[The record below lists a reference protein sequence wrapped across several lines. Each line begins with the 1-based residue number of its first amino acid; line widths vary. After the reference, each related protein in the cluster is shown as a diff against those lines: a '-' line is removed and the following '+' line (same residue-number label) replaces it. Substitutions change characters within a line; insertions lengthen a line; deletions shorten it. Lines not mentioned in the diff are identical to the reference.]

1 MMKCVHTSEDNETSC
16 PVRSVDSIVIPS
28 RHEAVIKSKVIP
40 STNMKEAILVPLMK
54 FVNTHGLVV
63 GQVLVNTENSEIYV
77 RVFNPGDKKVF
88 VKENTEIALVTC
100 VDFFS
105 DELPNSMMCN
115 VETGNKSK
123 DIPEFLREM
132 YTEGCNNLTPEQ
144 AEKFKQFLFSR
155 KAAFADPEMPLQR
168 SNVGEHRIN
177 LNEEK
182 PFKEP
187 VRRVPI
193 FKRDILDAEINKLK
207 TEGLIEESVSPWSS
221 PLVLV
226 QKKDKTWRLCVDYR
240 RLNAQTIKDA
250 YPIPRIAEDLDA
262 LSGSSWFTSL
272 DLNMAYHQIPMRDS
286 DKEKTA
292 FGTPRGGLYQYTVM
306 PF

>member
-1 MMKCVHTSEDNETSC
+1 M
-16 PVRSVDSIVIPS
+16 
-28 RHEAVIKSKVIP
+28 
-40 STNMKEAILVPLMK
+40 
-54 FVNTHGLVV
+54 
-63 GQVLVNTENSEIYV
+63 
-77 RVFNPGDKKVF
+77 
-88 VKENTEIALVTC
+88 
-100 VDFFS
+100 
-105 DELPNSMMCN
+105 
-115 VETGNKSK
+115 
-123 DIPEFLREM
+123 
-132 YTEGCNNLTPEQ
+132 
-144 AEKFKQFLFSR
+144 
-155 KAAFADPEMPLQR
+155 
-168 SNVGEHRIN
+168 
-177 LNEEK
+177 NEEK

-240 RLNAQTIKDA
+240 RLIAQTIKDA

-272 DLNMAYHQIPMRDS
+272 DLNMAYHQIPMRDG
-286 DKEKTA
+286 DNEKTA

>member
-1 MMKCVHTSEDNETSC
+1 MMKYECHWDYRNHNLMMKCVHMSEDKETSC
-16 PVRSVDSIVIPS
+16 RVRSVDNIVIPS

-40 STNMKEAILVPLMK
+40 STNMKEAILVPLMQ
-54 FVNTHGLVV
+54 FVNTNGLVV
-63 GQVLVNTENSEIYV
+63 RKVLVNTENSEIYV
-77 RVFNPGDKKVF
+77 RVFNPGDKEVF

-100 VDFFS
+100 VDFVS

-132 YTEGCNNLTPEQ
+132 YFEGCKNLTPEQ
-144 AEKFKQFLFSR
+144 AEKFKQFLLSR
-155 KAAFADPEMPLQR
+155 KSAFADPEMPLQR
-168 SNVGEHRIN
+168 SNVGEHQIN
-177 LNEEK
+177 LNDEK
-182 PFKEP
+182 SFKEP

-226 QKKDKTWRLCVDYR
+226 QKKNKT
-240 RLNAQTIKDA
+240 
-250 YPIPRIAEDLDA
+250 
-262 LSGSSWFTSL
+262 
-272 DLNMAYHQIPMRDS
+272 
-286 DKEKTA
+286 
-292 FGTPRGGLYQYTVM
+292 
-306 PF
+306 